1 MNSDY
6 RFKSDEDI
14 FNILNIAEPSVCMD
28 SFDSV
33 VSNLTP
39 SKRNLVLAGVELY
52 KRCSSHKKERKAIR
66 SSVDIYDIMAPFLED
81 NRTEEFW
88 CIYLNRNLKVIRK
101 ARLSSGG
108 YGQCDADVK
117 LIMKEALLS
126 EATAFAVCH
135 NHPSGNA
142 TPSYSDN
149 KLTKAV
155 LTTLTL
161 NGITM
166 LDHIIISNN
175 DYYSFNKSGL
185 ISKYLSEVKALLSS
199 PIAMQKPCK
208 YNN

>member
-1 MNSDY
+1 MKTDKFEMNSDY

-135 NHPSGNA
+135 NHPSGCVNPSRQDDAITEILKNA
-142 TPSYSDN
+142 ASLLNLRLIDHFIISNEGFYSYSDEGR
-149 KLTKAV
+149 L
-155 LTTLTL
+155 
-161 NGITM
+161 
-166 LDHIIISNN
+166 
-175 DYYSFNKSGL
+175 
-185 ISKYLSEVKALLSS
+185 
-199 PIAMQKPCK
+199 
-208 YNN
+208 